1 MVKLLVPWLHWN
13 ARHRPSG
20 LEVQAAVLNDWFS
33 KTGRLVV
40 DSPWVVDGWCL
51 MVSMI
56 LGVALTAHGCQ
67 IWHVSFF
74 FKKKRRKLRTWDMP
88 FKRFWKLFVTARLVT
103 GARIYT
109 SASHPFLGWDPSLFK
124 KHQWSQ
130 KRLRCSVMRRCESQ
144 ECDST
149 QLGGGFKFFF
159 IFTTASVVVY
169 WKIFASNDAT
179 VLWLKKLRVFQK
191 SSFGVSENVS
201 LDTKVQRHTYNIYT
215 YYYIY
220 IYIWYISIYYKWYIF
235 IVCYYNNACLL
246 FC

>member
-1 MVKLLVPWLHWN
+1 MTDLVKL
-13 ARHRPSG
+13 G
-20 LEVQAAVLNDWFS
+20 
-33 KTGRLVV
+33 
-40 DSPWVVDGWCL
+40 GWW
-51 MVSMI
+51 
-56 LGVALTAHGCQ
+56 LTAHGLLMVDVL
-67 IWHVSFF
+67 WLAWFWVLLWLRMAVKYDMFLFS
-74 FKKKRRKLRTWDMP
+74 KKKKEEAEDLRH
-88 FKRFWKLFVTARLVT
+88 VTARLVT
-103 GARIYT
+103 GATIYT

-215 YYYIY
+215 YYYLYLYMIY
-220 IYIWYISIYYKWYIF
+220 FDI
-235 IVCYYNNACLL
+235 L
-246 FC
+246 

>member
-20 LEVQAAVLNDWFS
+20 LEDIGSAGCGIS

-56 LGVALTAHGCQ
+56 LGAED
-67 IWHVSFF
+67 
-74 FKKKRRKLRTWDMP
+74 LRHA
-88 FKRFWKLFVTARLVT
+88 FQRVLET

-149 QLGGGFKFFF
+149 QLGGGFKFFSFSPQHQSWF
-159 IFTTASVVVY
+159 IE
-169 WKIFASNDAT
+169 
-179 VLWLKKLRVFQK
+179 K
-191 SSFGVSENVS
+191 SLHQMMQRSCDWRRFSKSPSFGVSENVS
-201 LDTKVQRHTYNIYT
+201 PDTKVQRHTYNIYIL
-215 YYYIY
+215 YIF
-220 IYIWYISIYYKWYIF
+220 IYIWYISIYYIWYIF
-235 IVCYYNNACLL
+235 IVCFYNNACLL

>member
-1 MVKLLVPWLHWN
+1 MTDLVKL
-13 ARHRPSG
+13 G
-20 LEVQAAVLNDWFS
+20 
-33 KTGRLVV
+33 
-40 DSPWVVDGWCL
+40 GWW
-51 MVSMI
+51 
-56 LGVALTAHGCQ
+56 LTAHGLLMVDVL
-67 IWHVSFF
+67 WLAWFWVLLWLRMAVKYDMSLFS
-74 FKKKRRKLRTWDMP
+74 KKKGGSWGLET
-88 FKRFWKLFVTARLVT
+88 RLVT

-109 SASHPFLGWDPSLFK
+109 SASDASHPFLGWDPSLFK

-201 LDTKVQRHTYNIYT
+201 LDTKVQRHTYNIY
-215 YYYIY
+215 IY
-220 IYIWYISIYYKWYIF
+220 ILLYIF
-235 IVCYYNNACLL
+235 IYDIFRYIINDISL
-246 FC
+246 